1 MTTEELLAEYHSKRD
16 FHRTAEPVGGRRG
29 PSPGEPIFVIQKH
42 QATALHYDLRL
53 EVGGVL
59 KSWAVPKGPSPDPR
73 ERRLAIPTED
83 HPLEYAE
90 FEGVIPPGEYGSGT
104 MLVWDTGTYRNLRE
118 EESNGK
124 RASME
129 QALEQGQIEVWL
141 EGQKLHGG
149 YAMICTDKG
158 ETEVWLLVKMKD
170 EAAETDREPV
180 LTEPRSVLTG
190 RTLEEIARAVVSV
203 P

>member
-1 MTTEELLAEYHSKRD
+1 
-16 FHRTAEPVGGRRG
+16 
-29 PSPGEPIFVIQKH
+29 
-42 QATALHYDLRL
+42 
-53 EVGGVL
+53 
-59 KSWAVPKGPSPDPR
+59 VPKGPSPDPR

-118 EESNGK
+118 EENNGK